1 MNIKRLPVAERP
13 VEKLLMKGASSL
25 SNAELL
31 ALIIHTGSR
40 EKSAI
45 DLAEELLSINFKGI
59 SYMGELTVEDI
70 LKVNGIGPQKACAI
84 MAAMELGNRISMAP
98 KYNKF
103 VIRCSEDVANY
114 YMPELR
120 HKKKEYL
127 KALLLNTKGEVEFS
141 ETISVGEL
149 SNTTVHPREVF
160 NPAIKKSAAAIIIV
174 HNHPSGDPTPSDD
187 DIKTTKR
194 LISVGEIIGIKL
206 LDHIIIGDDKYV
218 SLKSI
223 GEI

>member
-1 MNIKRLPVAERP
+1 MTSPSRSGWRKRSSRNNIKRYF
-13 VEKLLMKGASSL
+13 SL
-25 SNAELL
+25 VV
-31 ALIIHTGSR
+31 
-40 EKSAI
+40 K
-45 DLAEELLSINFKGI
+45 
-59 SYMGELTVEDI
+59 
-70 LKVNGIGPQKACAI
+70 
-84 MAAMELGNRISMAP
+84 
-98 KYNKF
+98 
-103 VIRCSEDVANY
+103 
-114 YMPELR
+114 LR

>member
-1 MNIKRLPVAERP
+1 MKIKKIPVAERP
-13 VEKLLMKGASSL
+13 VEKLLTNGVSSL
-25 SNAELL
+25 SNSELL

-40 EKSAI
+40 DKSAI
-45 DLAEELLSINFKGI
+45 DLADEILAINFKGI
-59 SYMGELTVEDI
+59 SYFGELTVEEI
-70 LKVNGIGPQKACAI
+70 LSINGIGPKKACSI
-84 MAAMELGNRISMAP
+84 MASLELGRRISVAP
-98 KYNKF
+98 KYDKF
-103 VIRCSEDVANY
+103 VIKCSEDVANY

-187 DIKTTKR
+187 DIQTTKR
-194 LISVGEIIGIKL
+194 LISVGEIIGIRL
-206 LDHIIIGDDKYV
+206 LDHIIIGDGKYV
-218 SLKSI
+218 SLKSL

>member
-1 MNIKRLPVAERP
+1 MNIKKLPVAERP
-13 VEKLLMKGASSL
+13 VEKLLLRGASSL
-25 SNAELL
+25 SNSELL

-45 DLAEELLSINFKGI
+45 DLAEELLSINFKGL
-59 SYMGELTVEDI
+59 SYMGELAIEDI

-84 MAAMELGNRISMAP
+84 MAAMELGNRISVAP
-98 KYNKF
+98 KYDKF
-103 VIRCSEDVANY
+103 AIKCSEDVANY

-149 SNTTVHPREVF
+149 SNTAVHPREVF

-187 DIKTTKR
+187 DIQTTKR